1 MPAPAALS
9 SWNFCTAKRVL
20 DVVFSVLLLLATSP
34 LWLAAAAAIKLTSPG
49 PVFFRQARSG
59 QSGKE
64 FRLLKFRSMVWKGP
78 AGGPGLTQAG
88 DRRVTRVGRLL
99 RQWKLDELPQLLN
112 VLRGEMSLVGPR
124 PDLPA
129 YMAALPPSQSA
140 VLSLRPG
147 VTGAASLTFRDEES
161 VLGRVPA
168 DDLQRFYTAELLPQ
182 KAGMDLEYARRAS
195 FLSDL
200 GIIFRTAFRVLN

>member
-59 QSGKE
+59 QNGKE
-64 FRLLKFRSMVWKGP
+64 FRLLKFRSMVWEGGV
-78 AGGPGLTQAG
+78 GGPGLTQAG

-124 PDLPA
+124 PDLPR
-129 YMAALPPSQSA
+129 YMATLPPSHAA

-168 DDLQRFYTAELLPQ
+168 NDLQRFYTAELLPQ